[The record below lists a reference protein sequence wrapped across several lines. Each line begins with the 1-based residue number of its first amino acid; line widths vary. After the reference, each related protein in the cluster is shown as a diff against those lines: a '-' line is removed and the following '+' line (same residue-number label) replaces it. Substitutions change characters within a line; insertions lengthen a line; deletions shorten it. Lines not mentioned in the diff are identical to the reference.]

1 MKKTSLRLILCLL
14 LTCMIAFAGCSG
26 EQKKPKPS
34 PDEALQMLKDG
45 NKRFLSGKSEHPHL
59 DKERMM
65 QSSLEDQGDHA
76 YATILASS
84 DSRVPVEAIFDAG
97 IMDTF
102 VIRVPGNVCNTDQVA
117 AIEYGLDQVRTP
129 VIVVLGNTQC
139 AAVTA
144 VTRAINGQG
153 DIPPMLANIE
163 PAVKKA
169 MEKYPQAKGDQ
180 IIPLAIE
187 ENIYISIRDLFMQSP
202 ATCEL
207 VNAGTVKVVGAIYD
221 VSDGRV
227 YWLEDETVDSIL
239 QKVEGKVDDTQVSDA
254 PATSDEAAAEDH
266 EAAAQDHE
274 AAPEVDEAAPQTH
287 EEAAETDEV
296 APDAH
301 DDAAKALAP
310 SEAEETIAEPEA
322 HDTAVSDE
330 AAPESHDAH
339 EVAPEAHEAAPD
351 ASVPPEAE
359 ETPAE
364 HETHHDTKSHT

>member
-34 PDEALQMLKDG
+34 PDQALQMLKDG
-45 NKRFLSGKSEHPHL
+45 NERFLSGKSEHPHL
-59 DKERMM
+59 DKKRMM

-102 VIRVPGNVCNTDQVA
+102 VIRVPGNVCNTDQVT

-144 VTRAINGQG
+144 VTRAVNGQG

-187 ENIYISIRDLFMQSP
+187 ENIYISIRDLFMKSP

-207 VNAGTVKVVGAIYD
+207 VNAGKIKVVGAIYD

-254 PATSDEAAAEDH
+254 PATSDEAAAED
-266 EAAAQDHE
+266 QE
-274 AAPEVDEAAPQTH
+274 AAPEVDEAVPQAH
-287 EEAAETDEV
+287 EEAVETDEV

-301 DDAAKALAP
+301 DDAAKTLAP
-310 SEAEETIAEPEA
+310 SEADETIAEPEA
-322 HDTAVSDE
+322 HDTEVSDE

-351 ASVPPEAE
+351 ASAPPEAE

-364 HETHHDTKSHT
+364 HETHDTKSHT